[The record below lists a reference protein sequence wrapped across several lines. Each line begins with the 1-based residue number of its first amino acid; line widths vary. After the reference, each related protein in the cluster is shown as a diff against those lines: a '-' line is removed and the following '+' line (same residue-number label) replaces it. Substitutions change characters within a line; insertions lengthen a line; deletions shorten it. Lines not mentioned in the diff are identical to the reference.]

1 MLKTIERTEQM
12 EILAIVPAR
21 GGSKGIPHKNMTD
34 LAGKPLMGYTFDAA
48 KGSMLVSKTIL
59 STDDEEFAE
68 YARSEG
74 IEVRMRPAELAS
86 DTAVMKDVINYHLD
100 ELEKEGYKSDAFIL
114 LQPTSPLRTSKHI
127 DEALELMI
135 SNEKADAVVS
145 VVDVPHEYLPMKLMK
160 KEEDGMLKFYQENG
174 EKFTTRQA
182 LPHLY
187 ARNGAAVYAV
197 YTDVYR
203 ETGSLYG
210 HNCLPYIMKAE
221 DSVDIDEPFD
231 LFIAEAIIRK
241 RNASFEK

>member
-1 MLKTIERTEQM
+1 M

-48 KGSMLVSKTIL
+48 KGSSLITRTIL
-59 STDDEEFAE
+59 STDDEEFAD

-74 IEVRMRPAELAS
+74 VEVRMRPDELAS

-114 LQPTSPLRTSKHI
+114 LQPTSPLRTPKHI

-135 SNEKADAVVS
+135 SDEKADAVVS
-145 VVDVPHEYLPMKLMK
+145 VVDVPHQYLPMKLMTLK
-160 KEEDGMLKFYQENG
+160 DDGSLGFYVEDG
-174 EKFTTRQA
+174 EKYTTRQA

-197 YTDVYR
+197 YSEVYR

-210 HNCLPYIMKAE
+210 HHCVPYLMTQE
-221 DSVDIDEPFD
+221 DSIDIDEPFD
-231 LFIAEAIIRK
+231 LYIAEAILRK
-241 RNASFEK
+241 RKGL